1 MADIKHVQPA
11 QAPTSPTEAD
21 GVNYRGIFWFLGI
34 LAVTTL
40 VCQVLMVGLFKM
52 FQHQVQNADPGRPP
66 MMAPATSP
74 QPGMAVDIGAPGP
87 ALLTDESGNL
97 RQFRETEDEQMHSYG
112 WIDKNAGIVRIP
124 IERAKDLLLERGI
137 PGGKPMPTAGPAP
150 TQGRPTEPTTKP
162 AQKTGR
168 GGQ

>member
-1 MADIKHVQPA
+1 MADIKQVQPA

-21 GVNYRGIFWFLGI
+21 GVNYRGIVWFVAI

-52 FQHQVQNADPGRPP
+52 FQHQVQTADPGRPP
-66 MMAPATSP
+66 MMTPATSP

-97 RQFRETEDEQMHSYG
+97 RQFRESEDEAMHSYG

-137 PGGKPMPTAGPAP
+137 PGGKPLATAGTTVVPANASAP
-150 TQGRPTEPTTKP
+150 KGK
-162 AQKTGR
+162 
-168 GGQ
+168 GGK